1 MARSAVRSLQ
11 SKDPEEEGSH
21 LVLGQRDRG
30 RERRGIR
37 HSELVDSD
45 LSSDDSEGFRN
56 ITSFRQVS
64 KLFKQ
69 IQLKHTQA
77 ENALRIRLTAA
88 EENARA
94 LQEQLDGSTFEP
106 PHPDDLR
113 RQIENL
119 EDAALRSVA
128 DRVLGLLKRDP
139 SYINRSD
146 LEALDMGSS
155 SDQDLI
161 RRLEDVEKDLFHSAG
176 AVPQILSRV
185 EHLETSRSAIAV
197 ELGGYVFSDDAAV
210 DAWLRPLNDPN
221 INRFCVDFV
230 SLFLMAEPRF
240 ETVSKGLEQTA
251 AVKKAQFESMDV
263 ATIDLSYKIT
273 YPPRIL
279 QSLERESAMENDD
292 VEWATPFV
300 SHSAFEGTYNNGT
313 HLRLKKALN
322 RVGKALEGGLDSTY
336 PPRLHP
342 KINAVFKDQLKL
354 KVDQCLG
361 FLDSC
366 TPLHRKISGG
376 GMDEKEAWSRVLVF
390 VKQIFDD
397 IGAVWAVNS
406 EATLG
411 SKVWASFVTA
421 NLLKVYQLNKWVE
434 HPKTS
439 SILALTA
446 MRKEGRVLQQ
456 MTATL
461 GSHTST
467 LQSHTMDIKKI
478 KEDLKKRPT

>member
-1 MARSAVRSLQ
+1 
-11 SKDPEEEGSH
+11 
-21 LVLGQRDRG
+21 
-30 RERRGIR
+30 
-37 HSELVDSD
+37 
-45 LSSDDSEGFRN
+45 
-56 ITSFRQVS
+56 
-64 KLFKQ
+64 
-69 IQLKHTQA
+69 
-77 ENALRIRLTAA
+77 
-88 EENARA
+88 
-94 LQEQLDGSTFEP
+94 
-106 PHPDDLR
+106 
-113 RQIENL
+113 
-119 EDAALRSVA
+119 
-128 DRVLGLLKRDP
+128 
-139 SYINRSD
+139 
-146 LEALDMGSS
+146 
-155 SDQDLI
+155 
-161 RRLEDVEKDLFHSAG
+161 
-176 AVPQILSRV
+176 
-185 EHLETSRSAIAV
+185 
-197 ELGGYVFSDDAAV
+197 LGGYVFSDDAAV